1 MQAHTYRI
9 QSDVSTDSNSIYRYS
24 PTPLQQTHG
33 GEKLCQSTKSS
44 APGLFIS
51 PLFPSWLLCSW
62 GVKLLHVLAWP
73 GLSLHAR
80 HCACSCILTQG
91 TTPAGS
97 PLLTLFHYFSSPHF
111 FFAPPSFHMPNHL
124 YFSLIASLALALS
137 AAKRLYG
144 FQNGSICMLC
154 AILAMYC
161 LFLEKTWLTLTHD
174 WISDSYVTET
184 NGKQFWE
191 LKTCYTY
198 NCP

>member
-1 MQAHTYRI
+1 MKEVICRHTHI
-9 QSDVSTDSNSIYRYS
+9 EHAEDVSTDSYSTYRYS
-24 PTPLQQTHG
+24 PTPLQQTYV
-33 GEKLCQSTKSS
+33 GEKLCKSGKSS

-97 PLLTLFHYFSSPHF
+97 PLLILLLFHYFSSLHF

-124 YFSLIASLALALS
+124 YFSLIGSLALALS

-144 FQNGSICMLC
+144 FQNVSICMPC
-154 AILAMYC
+154 AVLAKYC
-161 LFLEKTWLTLTHD
+161 LFLVRTRITLTLIP
-174 WISDSYVTET
+174 WL
-184 NGKQFWE
+184 NFWFIR
-191 LKTCYTY
+191 KWS
-198 NCP
+198 